1 MSATE
6 VHADNSGTRVAPE
19 VSTESE
25 LSKDKIFH
33 LLQTP
38 RRRHVL
44 RYLKDCDG
52 IVEMRDIAE
61 QVAAWENETTVQAL
75 TSDERQRVYIPLYQS
90 HLPKLDEEGIIEY
103 NQSRGTVERTK
114 LADQLDQYLTVE
126 EQTKEMEE
134 STQQVPWESY
144 YLGVSVF
151 STILLAGAVLGIPVL
166 AAVPSVA
173 IGGSIVAMFS
183 FVTLAQV
190 MSERTARAQ

>member
-1 MSATE
+1 MSAIE
-6 VHADNSGTRVAPE
+6 VHADDGGTRAVPE
-19 VSTESE
+19 VSTEPE

-44 RYLKDCDG
+44 RYLKENG
-52 IVEMRDIAE
+52 GVAEMRDIAE

-126 EQTKEMEE
+126 KETEDEE
-134 STQQVPWESY
+134 EPTQQISWGSY

-151 STILLAGAVLGIPVL
+151 STILLAGAVLGAPIL
-166 AAVPSVA
+166 TAAPSVV

-183 FVTLAQV
+183 LVTLAQ
-190 MSERTARAQ
+190 MMAERARGR

>member
-6 VHADNSGTRVAPE
+6 VQADDGSTRIAADVSPE
-19 VSTESE
+19 PE

-44 RYLKDCDG
+44 RYLKDNDG
-52 IVEMRDIAE
+52 IVEMRNLAE

-103 NQSRGTVERTK
+103 NQSRGTVERTE
-114 LADQLDQYLTVE
+114 LADQLDRYLTVE
-126 EQTKEMEE
+126 TQTEDDEE
-134 STQQVPWESY
+134 SIQQPSWESY
-144 YLGVSVF
+144 YLGVSVL
-151 STILLAGAVLGIPVL
+151 STILLAGTVLGAPILTALPG
-166 AAVPSVA
+166 VA

-183 FVTLAQV
+183 LVTLAQA
-190 MSERTARAQ
+190 MSERARGR